1 MGAMRIAILDDYQ
14 GVALSIGGWQRL
26 PKDVRVV
33 AFTDHV
39 KDEDHLV
46 ARLEEFDVVCRM
58 RERTEFPRR
67 ILERLP
73 RLKLLC
79 ATGLRNFDSID
90 LPAAREHGIMVCA
103 TSSLHSP
110 TLELVWGL
118 IIGLMR
124 RVASESASVR
134 AGGWQ
139 VVVGRGL
146 DGSTLGVVG
155 LGTLG
160 VPVAR
165 IGQAFGMRVIA
176 WSPNLSQERADAALP
191 GVRSVSR
198 EELFATADVI
208 TVHMPLAS
216 GTVGLIGADDI
227 GRMKSTA
234 YLVNTSRGPI
244 VDEAALVAALAAG
257 RIAGAGLDV
266 YDDEPLPVDHPFRS
280 LSNVL
285 ATPHIGYVTR
295 QNYEIYFTETVE
307 NILAFIEGRPIRVID
322 EHTKRQRG
330 GLPVA

>member
-1 MGAMRIAILDDYQ
+1 MRVAILDDYQ
-14 GVALSIGGWQRL
+14 SVALSIGGWDRL
-26 PKDVRVV
+26 PADVRVV

-39 KDEDHLV
+39 KDDDLLV

-73 RLKLLC
+73 RLKLIC

-90 LPAAREHGIMVCA
+90 LPAAREHGITVCA
-103 TSSLHSP
+103 TTSLHTP
-110 TLELVWGL
+110 TLELTWGI

-124 RVASESASVR
+124 RVAWENASVR

-139 VVVGRGL
+139 VVLGRGL

-165 IGQAFGMRVIA
+165 IGLAFGMRVIA
-176 WSPNLSQERADAALP
+176 WSPNLTQARADEALP
-191 GVRSVSR
+191 GVRCVSR
-198 EELFATADVI
+198 EELFVASDVI

-216 GTVGLIGADDI
+216 ATVGLVGAGDI
-227 GRMKSTA
+227 GRMKPTA

-244 VDEAALVAALAAG
+244 VDEAALIAALAAG
-257 RIAGAGLDV
+257 RIGGAGIERLRRRTAAGRPPV
-266 YDDEPLPVDHPFRS
+266 PLPAERAGDAAHRLRHAAELRDLPR
-280 LSNVL
+280 
-285 ATPHIGYVTR
+285 R
-295 QNYEIYFTETVE
+295 D
-307 NILAFIEGRPIRVID
+307 GR
-322 EHTKRQRG
+322 EHSCLHRG
-330 GLPVA
+330 SAGPRDR